1 MRNQEEETLT
11 LFETVFSGNDAVYG
25 LTENAIN
32 AAIEQ
37 HGADKA
43 ISFPDTAYS
52 LPCYYAVT
60 GVKVATLGELKEAL
74 GVVKTLMTREMKT
87 HDVFMSGVATA
98 LCAEFI
104 EVLKYIDGATPY
116 EAPCAGHVPDA
127 IIRELGVPLVT
138 GDIPGVA
145 VILGSAP
152 TTEEGV
158 ALVKSYQAQGILV
171 TLVGGIIDQVEE
183 AGMKT
188 GANVRVIPLGKD
200 VTAVIHVVSIALR
213 AALIFG
219 NVKPGDAASL
229 MTYTKDRV
237 PAFVNAF
244 APLDDVIVACGAGA
258 IALGFPVIT
267 NQEGVSEVPKS
278 LICQPDVEKFNATS
292 LEARDIKIKITNI
305 DIPVAFASAFEGEII
320 RRGDMQVEFDGSR
333 VDCAELVHTV
343 EASEIED
350 HKITV
355 VGPEVDEMELGSK
368 NSIAYVVKVAGRS
381 MQPDFEP
388 VIERKFHNYI
398 NCIEGV
404 YHTGQRDMQRIRISK
419 DAFAAGF
426 RIKHIGE
433 VLYASVK
440 NEFDAVVDKCEVVI
454 YTDPAECTR
463 IRHEVAIPTFNKRDD
478 RLKTLTDES
487 VEVYYSCILCQA
499 FSPSH
504 VCVVTPER
512 LGLCGAVSWLD
523 AKATNELDP
532 NGPCQVITKE
542 RCIDE
547 RIGEYEDVNEAV
559 RKLSQGALEDVSL
572 YSIMEKPMTS
582 CGCFEC
588 ICGIEPFTN
597 GVVIANREYAG
608 MTPLGMTFPEMASM
622 TGGGVQTPGFMGHGK
637 HFIGSKKFMKAEG
650 GIERIVWMPKELKE
664 FVADRLNETA
674 KELYGIENFTD
685 MIGDET
691 IATDPEELVGFLTEK
706 GHPALAM
713 EPMM

>member
-1 MRNQEEETLT
+1 MT
-11 LFETVFSGNDAVYG
+11 LFDRVFSGNDAVYG
-25 LTENAIN
+25 LTEGAID
-32 AAIEQ
+32 AAIAQ
-37 HGADKA
+37 HGEDKA
-43 ISFPDTAYS
+43 VSFPDTAYS
-52 LPCYYAVT
+52 LPCYYSVT
-60 GVKVATLGELKEAL
+60 GTKVTTLKELKEAL
-74 GVVKTLMTREMKT
+74 GVVKTLMTREKRLN
-87 HDVFMSGVATA
+87 DAFMSGIATA

-116 EAPCAGHVPDA
+116 EEPCYGHLADA
-127 IIRELGVPLVT
+127 VIRELGVPLVT

-145 VILGSAP
+145 VILGKAASA
-152 TTEEGV
+152 EEAA

-171 TLVGGIIDQVEE
+171 TLVGDIIDQLAEINY
-183 AGMKT
+183 KT

-200 VTAVIHVVSIALR
+200 VTSVIHVVSVALR

-219 NVKPGDAASL
+219 NVKPGDAATL
-229 MTYTKDRV
+229 MEYTMKRV

-244 APLDDVIVACGAGA
+244 APLNDVIVACGAGA

-267 NQEGVSEVPKS
+267 NQADVPRVPKS
-278 LICQPDVEKFNATS
+278 LICQTDVSKWNATS

-320 RRGDMQVEFDGSR
+320 RRKDMQVEFDGSR
-333 VDCAELVHTV
+333 VDCAELVQTCD
-343 EASEIED
+343 ASEVED

-355 VGPEVDEMELGSK
+355 IGPEADEMELGSK
-368 NSIAYVVKVAGRS
+368 NSIAYVVKVAGKN
-381 MQPDFEP
+381 MQADFEP

-404 YHTGQRDMQRIRISK
+404 YHTGQRDMQRIRISI
-419 DAFAAGF
+419 DAFNAGF
-426 RIKHIGE
+426 RIKHLGE
-433 VLYASVK
+433 VLYAQVK

-463 IRHEVAIPTFNKRDD
+463 VRHEVAIPTFEKRDE
-478 RLKTLTDES
+478 RLDNLTDES
-487 VEVYYSCILCQA
+487 VDVYYSCILCQA

-532 NGPCQVITKE
+532 AGPCQVITKE
-542 RCIDE
+542 RPIDE
-547 RIGEYEDVNEAV
+547 NLGAYEDVDEAV
-559 RKLSQGALEDVSL
+559 QKFSQGALEHVTL
-572 YSIMEKPMTS
+572 YSIMQDPMTS

-588 ICGIEPFTN
+588 ICGIEPFSN

-637 HFIGSKKFMKAEG
+637 HFISSKKFMKAEG

-664 FVADRLNETA
+664 FVADRLNATA
-674 KELYGIENFTD
+674 KELYGIDNFTD

-691 IATDPEELVGFLTEK
+691 VAEDPETLVAFLTEK
-706 GHPALAM
+706 GHPALSM
-713 EPMM
+713 DPMM

>member
-1 MRNQEEETLT
+1 MLIDRIFN
-11 LFETVFSGNDAVYG
+11 GNDAVYG
-25 LTENAIN
+25 LTCQAVEEAI
-32 AAIEQ
+32 AQ

-43 ISFPDTAYS
+43 VEFPHTAYC

-60 GVKVATLGELKEAL
+60 GVKVKTLGEMKEAL
-74 GVVKTLMTREMKT
+74 GVIKSLMTRE
-87 HDVFMSGVATA
+87 HQLDDALMSGVATA

-104 EVLKYIDGATPY
+104 EVLKYLDGAEPY
-116 EAPCAGHVPDA
+116 SEPYYGHLPDS

-145 VILGSAP
+145 VIIGSAP
-152 TTEEGV
+152 TAQEGV
-158 ALVKSYQAQGILV
+158 DLVKSYQAQGILV
-171 TLVGGIIDQVEE
+171 TLVGGIIDQAQEL
-183 AGMKT
+183 GLKM
-188 GANVRVIPLGKD
+188 GYNVRIVPLGKD
-200 VTAVIHVVSIALR
+200 ITSVIHVVSVALR

-219 NVKPGDAASL
+219 NVTPGDAAAL
-229 MTYTKDRV
+229 IKYTSERV

-244 APLDDVIVACGAGA
+244 KPIDDVILAAGAGA
-258 IALGFPVIT
+258 IKLGFPVISNEDENIT
-267 NQEGVSEVPKS
+267 EVPGA
-278 LICQPDVEKFNATS
+278 LIACPNVADFNKVS
-292 LEARDIKIKITNI
+292 LEARNIKIKITNI

-320 RRGDMQVEFDGSR
+320 RRKDMQVEFDGSR
-333 VDCAELVHTV
+333 VDCAELVQTRSMDEV
-343 EASEIED
+343 ED

-355 VGPEVDEMELGSK
+355 VGPDVDEMELGSK
-368 NSIAYVVKVAGRS
+368 NPIAYVVEVAGKR

-404 YHTGQRDMQRIRISK
+404 YHTGQRDMQRIRIGK
-419 DAFAAGF
+419 EAYNAGF
-426 RIKHIGE
+426 RIRHIGE
-433 VLYASVK
+433 VLYTQVK
-440 NEFDAVVDKCEVVI
+440 NEFEAVVDKCQVTV

-463 IRHEVAIPTFNKRDD
+463 IRHEVAIPVFDKRDA
-478 RLKTLTDES
+478 RLENLTDET
-487 VEVYYSCILCQA
+487 VDVYYSCILCQA

-532 NGPCQVITKE
+532 NGPCQIITKE
-542 RCIDE
+542 RPIDE
-547 RIGEYEDVNEAV
+547 NLGSYEDVDEAV
-559 RKLSQGALEDVSL
+559 QKFSQGALEHVTL
-572 YSIMEKPMTS
+572 YSIMQDPMTS

-588 ICGIEPFTN
+588 ICGIEPFSN

-637 HFIGSKKFMKAEG
+637 HFISSKKFMKAEG

-664 FVADRLNETA
+664 FVAERLNKTA
-674 KELYGIENFTD
+674 QELYGIENFTD

-691 IATDPEELVGFLTEK
+691 VAEDPETLVAFLTEK
-706 GHPALAM
+706 GHPALGM
-713 EPMM
+713 DPMM

>member
-1 MRNQEEETLT
+1 MLINRI
-11 LFETVFSGNDAVYG
+11 FSGNDAVYG
-25 LTENAIN
+25 LTEKAVNDAVQ
-32 AAIEQ
+32 Q

-43 ISFPDTAYS
+43 VGFPHTAYC

-60 GVKVATLGELKEAL
+60 GVKIKTLGELQAAL
-74 GVVKTLMTREMKT
+74 GVVKSLMTRE
-87 HDVFMSGVATA
+87 HALDDALMSGVATA

-104 EVLKYIDGATPY
+104 EALKYLDGAEPY
-116 EAPCAGHVPDA
+116 QEPCYGHLADS

-152 TTEEGV
+152 TAQEGV
-158 ALVKSYQAQGILV
+158 DLIKSYQAQGILV
-171 TLVGGIIDQVEE
+171 TLVGGIIDQAQELGLKMGYNLRIV
-183 AGMKT
+183 
-188 GANVRVIPLGKD
+188 PLGKD
-200 VTAVIHVVSIALR
+200 VTSVIHVVSVALR

-219 NVKPGDAASL
+219 NVTPGDAASL
-229 MTYTKDRV
+229 LTYTKDRV

-244 APLDDVIVACGAGA
+244 KPVDDVVLAAGAGA
-258 IALGFPVIT
+258 IKLGFPVIS
-267 NQEGVSEVPKS
+267 NEDENIVEVPGA
-278 LICQPDVEKFNATS
+278 LIARPNVADFNKVS
-292 LEARDIKIKITNI
+292 LEARGIKIKITKV

-320 RRGDMQVEFDGSR
+320 RRKDMRVEFDGSR
-333 VDCAELVHTV
+333 VDCVELVQTKEMNEV
-343 EASEIED
+343 ED

-355 VGPEVDEMELGSK
+355 VGPEVDSFEPGSK
-368 NSIAYVVKVAGRS
+368 HSLAYVVEVAGKK

-404 YHTGQRDMQRIRISK
+404 YHTGQRDMFRIRISN

-426 RIKHIGE
+426 RAKHFGE
-433 VLYASVK
+433 VLYTQVK
-440 NEFDAVVDKCEVVI
+440 NEFEAVVDKCQVTV
-454 YTDPAECTR
+454 YTDPDECTR
-463 IRHEVAIPTFNKRDD
+463 MRHEVAIPTFDKRDA
-478 RLKTLTDES
+478 RLETLTDES
-487 VEVYYSCILCQA
+487 VDVYYSCILCQA

-532 NGPCQVITKE
+532 NGPCQIITKE
-542 RCIDE
+542 RPIDVNL
-547 RIGEYEDVNEAV
+547 GSYEDVDEAV
-559 RKLSQGALEDVSL
+559 KKYSQGALEHVTL
-572 YSIMEKPMTS
+572 YSIMQDPMTS

-588 ICGIEPFTN
+588 ICGIEPFSN

-608 MTPLGMTFPEMASM
+608 MTPLGMTFSEMASM

-637 HFIGSKKFMKAEG
+637 HFISSKKFMKAEG

-664 FVADRLNETA
+664 TVAERLNKTA
-674 KELYGIENFTD
+674 KELYGIDNFTD
-685 MIGDET
+685 MVGDET
-691 IATDPEELVGFLTEK
+691 VATDPEVLVAFLTEHN
-706 GHPALAM
+706 HPALSM
-713 EPMM
+713 DPMM

>member
-1 MRNQEEETLT
+1 MT
-11 LFETVFSGNDAVYG
+11 LFDRVFGGNDAVYG
-25 LTENAIN
+25 LTEGAIDG
-32 AAIEQ
+32 AIAQYGE
-37 HGADKA
+37 DKA
-43 ISFPDTAYS
+43 VSFPNTAYS

-60 GVKVATLGELKEAL
+60 GTKVTTLKELKEAL
-74 GVVKTLMTREMKT
+74 GVVKTLMTREKRLN
-87 HDVFMSGVATA
+87 DAFMSGVATA

-116 EAPCAGHVPDA
+116 EEPCYGHLGDA
-127 IIRELGVPLVT
+127 VIRELGVPLVT

-145 VILGSAP
+145 VILGAAP

-171 TLVGGIIDQVEE
+171 TLVGGIIDQVAE

-200 VTAVIHVVSIALR
+200 VTSVVHVVSVAIR

-219 NVKPGDAASL
+219 NVTPGDAGAL
-229 MTYTKDRV
+229 MKYTMDRV

-244 APLDDVIVACGAGA
+244 KPLDDVIVACGAGA

-267 NQEGVSEVPKS
+267 NQEDVARVPKS
-278 LICQPDVEKFNATS
+278 LICQKDISKWNATS

-320 RRGDMQVEFDGSR
+320 RRKDMQVEFDGSR
-333 VDCAELVHTV
+333 VDCAELVHTCD
-343 EASEIED
+343 ASEVED

-355 VGPEVDEMELGSK
+355 VGPEVDDMELGSK
-368 NSIAYVVKVAGRS
+368 NSIAYVVKVAGKN

-404 YHTGQRDMQRIRISK
+404 YHTGQRDMQRIRISIE
-419 DAFAAGF
+419 AFNAGF

-463 IRHEVAIPTFNKRDD
+463 IRHEVAIPIFEKRDD
-478 RLKTLTDES
+478 RLNTLTDES
-487 VEVYYSCILCQA
+487 VDVYYSCILCQA

-542 RCIDE
+542 KVIDE

-559 RKLSQGALEDVSL
+559 RKLSQGALDDVSL

-588 ICGIEPFTN
+588 ICGIEPFSN

-608 MTPLGMTFPEMASM
+608 MTPLGMTFSEMASM

-637 HFIGSKKFMKAEG
+637 HFISSKKFMKAEG

-664 FVADRLNETA
+664 FVAERLNKTA
-674 KELYGIENFTD
+674 NELYGIENFTD

-691 IATDPEELVGFLTEK
+691 IATDPETLVGFLTEK
-706 GHPALAM
+706 GHPALALD
-713 EPMM
+713 PMM

>member
-1 MRNQEEETLT
+1 MLIDRIFN
-11 LFETVFSGNDAVYG
+11 GNDAVYG
-25 LTENAIN
+25 LTCQAVEGAI
-32 AAIEQ
+32 AQ

-43 ISFPDTAYS
+43 VEFPHTAYC

-60 GVKVATLGELKEAL
+60 GVKVKTLGEMKEAL
-74 GVVKTLMTREMKT
+74 GVIKSLMTRE
-87 HDVFMSGVATA
+87 HQLDDALMSGVATA

-104 EVLKYIDGATPY
+104 EVLKYLDGAEPY
-116 EAPCAGHVPDA
+116 SEPYYGHLPDS

-145 VILGSAP
+145 VIIGSAP
-152 TTEEGV
+152 TAQEGV
-158 ALVKSYQAQGILV
+158 DLVKSYQAQGILV
-171 TLVGGIIDQVEE
+171 TLVGGIIDQAQEL
-183 AGMKT
+183 GLKM
-188 GANVRVIPLGKD
+188 GYNVRIVPLGKD
-200 VTAVIHVVSIALR
+200 ITSVIHVVSVALR

-219 NVKPGDAASL
+219 NVTPGDAAAL
-229 MTYTKDRV
+229 IKYTSERV

-244 APLDDVIVACGAGA
+244 KPIDDVILAAGAGA
-258 IALGFPVIT
+258 IKLGFPVISNEDENIT
-267 NQEGVSEVPKS
+267 EVPGA
-278 LICQPDVEKFNATS
+278 LIAYPNVADFNKVS
-292 LEARDIKIKITNI
+292 LEARNIKIKITNI

-320 RRGDMQVEFDGSR
+320 RRKDMQVEFDGSR
-333 VDCAELVHTV
+333 VDCAELVQTRSMDEV
-343 EASEIED
+343 ED

-355 VGPEVDEMELGSK
+355 VGPDVDEMELGSK
-368 NSIAYVVKVAGRS
+368 NPIAYVVEVAGKR

-404 YHTGQRDMQRIRISK
+404 YHTGQRDMQRIRIGK
-419 DAFAAGF
+419 EAYNAGF
-426 RIKHIGE
+426 RIRHIGE
-433 VLYASVK
+433 VLYTQVK
-440 NEFDAVVDKCEVVI
+440 NEFEAVVDKCQVTV

-463 IRHEVAIPTFNKRDD
+463 IRHEVAIPVFDKRDA
-478 RLKTLTDES
+478 RLENLTDET
-487 VEVYYSCILCQA
+487 VDVYYSCILCQA

-532 NGPCQVITKE
+532 NGPCQIITKE
-542 RCIDE
+542 RPIDE
-547 RIGEYEDVNEAV
+547 NLGSYEDVDEAV
-559 RKLSQGALEDVSL
+559 QKFSQGALEHVTL
-572 YSIMEKPMTS
+572 YSIMQDPMTS

-588 ICGIEPFTN
+588 ICGIEPFSN

-608 MTPLGMTFPEMASM
+608 MTPLGMTFSEMASM

-637 HFIGSKKFMKAEG
+637 HFISSKKFMKAEG

-664 FVADRLNETA
+664 TVAERLNKTA
-674 KELYGIENFTD
+674 KELYGIDNFTD

-691 IATDPEELVGFLTEK
+691 NTTDPEELVAFLTEHN
-706 GHPALAM
+706 HPALSM
-713 EPMM
+713 DPMM

>member
-1 MRNQEEETLT
+1 MLINRI
-11 LFETVFSGNDAVYG
+11 FSGNDAVYG
-25 LTENAIN
+25 LTEKAVNDAVQ
-32 AAIEQ
+32 Q

-43 ISFPDTAYS
+43 VGFPHTAYC

-60 GVKVATLGELKEAL
+60 GVKIKTLGELQAAL
-74 GVVKTLMTREMKT
+74 GVVKSLMTRE
-87 HDVFMSGVATA
+87 HALDDALMSGVATA

-104 EVLKYIDGATPY
+104 EALKYLDGAEPY
-116 EAPCAGHVPDA
+116 QEPCYGHLADS

-152 TTEEGV
+152 TAQEGV
-158 ALVKSYQAQGILV
+158 DLIKSYQAQGILV
-171 TLVGGIIDQVEE
+171 TLVGGIIDQAQELGLKMGYNLRIV
-183 AGMKT
+183 
-188 GANVRVIPLGKD
+188 PLGKD
-200 VTAVIHVVSIALR
+200 VTSVIHVVSVALR

-219 NVKPGDAASL
+219 NVTPGDAASL
-229 MTYTKDRV
+229 LTYTKDRV

-244 APLDDVIVACGAGA
+244 KPVDDVVLAAGAGA
-258 IALGFPVIT
+258 IKLGFPVIS
-267 NQEGVSEVPKS
+267 NEDENIVEVPGA
-278 LICQPDVEKFNATS
+278 LIARPNVADFNKVS
-292 LEARDIKIKITNI
+292 LEARGIKIKITKV

-320 RRGDMQVEFDGSR
+320 RRKDMRVEFDGSR
-333 VDCAELVHTV
+333 VDCVELVQTKEMNEV
-343 EASEIED
+343 ED

-355 VGPEVDEMELGSK
+355 VGPEVDSFEPGSK
-368 NSIAYVVKVAGRS
+368 HSLAYVVEVAGKK

-404 YHTGQRDMQRIRISK
+404 YHTGQRDMFRIRISN

-426 RIKHIGE
+426 RAKHFGE
-433 VLYASVK
+433 VLYTQVK
-440 NEFDAVVDKCEVVI
+440 NEFEAVVDNCQVTV
-454 YTDPAECTR
+454 YTDPDECTR
-463 IRHEVAIPTFNKRDD
+463 MRHEVAIPTFDKRDA
-478 RLKTLTDES
+478 RLETLTDES
-487 VEVYYSCILCQA
+487 VDVYYSCILCQA

-532 NGPCQVITKE
+532 NGPCQIITKE
-542 RCIDE
+542 RPIDVNL
-547 RIGEYEDVNEAV
+547 GSYEDVDEAV
-559 RKLSQGALEDVSL
+559 KKYSQGALEHVTL
-572 YSIMEKPMTS
+572 YSIMQDPMTS

-588 ICGIEPFTN
+588 ICGIEPFSN

-608 MTPLGMTFPEMASM
+608 MTPLGMTFSEMASM

-637 HFIGSKKFMKAEG
+637 HFISSKKFMKAEG

-664 FVADRLNETA
+664 TVAERLNRTA
-674 KELYGIENFTD
+674 KELYGIDNFTD
-685 MIGDET
+685 MVGDET
-691 IATDPEELVGFLTEK
+691 VATDPEVLVAFLTEHN
-706 GHPALAM
+706 HPALSM
-713 EPMM
+713 DPMM

>member
-1 MRNQEEETLT
+1 MT
-11 LFETVFSGNDAVYG
+11 LFESVFAGNDAVYG
-25 LTENAIN
+25 LTENAIDE
-32 AAIEQ
+32 AIKA

-43 ISFPDTAYS
+43 VSFPNTAYS

-60 GVKVATLGELKEAL
+60 GTKVGTLGELKEAL
-74 GVVKTLMTREMKT
+74 GVVKTLMTREKRT

-104 EVLKYIDGATPY
+104 EVLKYIDGAVPY
-116 EAPCAGHVPDA
+116 EEPCYGHLADA
-127 IIRELGVPLVT
+127 VIRELGVPLVT

-145 VILGSAP
+145 VIMGKAPSA
-152 TTEEGV
+152 EEAA

-171 TLVGGIIDQVEE
+171 TLTGDIIDQLAEINY
-183 AGMKT
+183 KT

-200 VTAVIHVVSIALR
+200 VTSVIHVVSVAIR

-219 NVKPGDAASL
+219 NVKPGDAAAL
-229 MTYTKDRV
+229 MEYTMKRV

-244 APLDDVIVACGAGA
+244 APLNDVIVACGAGA

-267 NQEGVSEVPKS
+267 DQADVARVPKS
-278 LICQPDVEKFNATS
+278 LICQTDISKWNATS

-320 RRGDMQVEFDGSR
+320 RRKDMQVEFDGSR
-333 VDCAELVHTV
+333 VDCAELVQTCD
-343 EASEIED
+343 ASEVED

-355 VGPEVDEMELGSK
+355 IGPEADEMELGSK
-368 NSIAYVVKVAGRS
+368 NCIAYVVKVAGKN
-381 MQPDFEP
+381 MQADFEP

-404 YHTGQRDMQRIRISK
+404 YHTGQRDMQRIRISI
-419 DAFAAGF
+419 DAFNAGF

-433 VLYASVK
+433 VLYSQVK

-454 YTDPAECTR
+454 YTDPAECKR
-463 IRHEVAIPTFNKRDD
+463 VRHEVAIPTFEKRDE
-478 RLKTLTDES
+478 RLDNLTDES
-487 VEVYYSCILCQA
+487 VDVYYSCILCQA

-532 NGPCQVITKE
+532 AGPCQVITKE
-542 RCIDE
+542 RPIDE
-547 RIGEYEDVNEAV
+547 NLGSYEDVDEAV
-559 RKLSQGALEDVSL
+559 KKLSQGALEHVTL
-572 YSIMEKPMTS
+572 YSIMQDPMTS

-588 ICGIEPFTN
+588 ICGIEPFSN

-637 HFIGSKKFMKAEG
+637 HFISSKKFMKAEG
-650 GIERIVWMPKELKE
+650 GIERIVWMPKELKD
-664 FVADRLNETA
+664 FVAERLNKTA
-674 KELYGIENFTD
+674 KELYGIDNFTD
-685 MIGDET
+685 MVGDET
-691 IATDPEELVGFLTEK
+691 VATDPETLVAFLTEK
-706 GHPALAM
+706 NHPALALD
-713 EPMM
+713 PMM

>member
-1 MRNQEEETLT
+1 MLIDRIFN
-11 LFETVFSGNDAVYG
+11 GNDAVYG
-25 LTENAIN
+25 LTCQAVEGAI
-32 AAIEQ
+32 AQ

-43 ISFPDTAYS
+43 VEFPHTAYC

-60 GVKVATLGELKEAL
+60 GVKVKTLGEMKEAL
-74 GVVKTLMTREMKT
+74 GVIKSLMTRE
-87 HDVFMSGVATA
+87 HQLDDALMSGVATA

-104 EVLKYIDGATPY
+104 EVLKYLDGAEPY
-116 EAPCAGHVPDA
+116 SEPYYGHLPDS

-145 VILGSAP
+145 VIIGSAP
-152 TTEEGV
+152 TAQEGV
-158 ALVKSYQAQGILV
+158 DLVKSYQAQGILV
-171 TLVGGIIDQVEE
+171 TLVGGIIDQAQEL
-183 AGMKT
+183 GLKM
-188 GANVRVIPLGKD
+188 GYNVRIVPLGKD
-200 VTAVIHVVSIALR
+200 ITSVIHVVSVALR

-219 NVKPGDAASL
+219 NVTPGDAAAL
-229 MTYTKDRV
+229 IKYTSERV

-244 APLDDVIVACGAGA
+244 KPIDDVILAAGAGA
-258 IALGFPVIT
+258 IKLGFPVISNEDENIT
-267 NQEGVSEVPKS
+267 EVPGA
-278 LICQPDVEKFNATS
+278 LIACPNVADFNKVS
-292 LEARDIKIKITNI
+292 LEARNIKIKITNI

-320 RRGDMQVEFDGSR
+320 RRKDMQVEFDGSR
-333 VDCAELVHTV
+333 VDCAELVQTRSMDEV
-343 EASEIED
+343 ED

-355 VGPEVDEMELGSK
+355 VGPDVDEMELGSK
-368 NSIAYVVKVAGRS
+368 NPIAYVVEVAGKR

-404 YHTGQRDMQRIRISK
+404 YHTGQRDMQRIRIGK
-419 DAFAAGF
+419 EAYNAGF
-426 RIKHIGE
+426 RIRHIGE
-433 VLYASVK
+433 VLYTQVK
-440 NEFDAVVDKCEVVI
+440 NEFEAVVDKCQVTV

-463 IRHEVAIPTFNKRDD
+463 IRHEVAIPVFDKRDA
-478 RLKTLTDES
+478 RLENLTDET
-487 VEVYYSCILCQA
+487 VDVYYSCILCQA

-532 NGPCQVITKE
+532 NGPCQIITKE
-542 RCIDE
+542 RPIDE
-547 RIGEYEDVNEAV
+547 NLGSYEDVDEAV
-559 RKLSQGALEDVSL
+559 QKFSQGALEHVTL
-572 YSIMEKPMTS
+572 YSIMQDPMTS

-588 ICGIEPFTN
+588 ICGIEPFSN

-608 MTPLGMTFPEMASM
+608 MTPLGMTFSEMASM

-637 HFIGSKKFMKAEG
+637 HFISSKKFMKAEG

-664 FVADRLNETA
+664 FVADRLNKTA
-674 KELYGIENFTD
+674 KELYGIDNFTD

-691 IATDPEELVGFLTEK
+691 IAEDPETLVAFLTEK
-706 GHPALAM
+706 GHPALGLD
-713 EPMM
+713 PMM

>member
-1 MRNQEEETLT
+1 MEMCKLLIDRIFN
-11 LFETVFSGNDAVYG
+11 GNDAVYG
-25 LTENAIN
+25 LTCQAVEGAI
-32 AAIEQ
+32 AQ

-43 ISFPDTAYS
+43 VEFPHTAYC

-60 GVKVATLGELKEAL
+60 GVKVKTIGEMKEAL
-74 GVVKTLMTREMKT
+74 GVIKSLMTRE
-87 HDVFMSGVATA
+87 HQLDDALMSGVATA

-104 EVLKYIDGATPY
+104 EVLKYLDGAEPY
-116 EAPCAGHVPDA
+116 SEPYYGHLPDS

-145 VILGSAP
+145 VIIGSAP
-152 TTEEGV
+152 TAQEGV
-158 ALVKSYQAQGILV
+158 DLVKSYQAQGILV
-171 TLVGGIIDQVEE
+171 TLVGGIIDQAQEL
-183 AGMKT
+183 GLKM
-188 GANVRVIPLGKD
+188 GYNVRIVPLGKD
-200 VTAVIHVVSIALR
+200 ITSVIHVVSVALR

-219 NVKPGDAASL
+219 NVTPGDTAAL
-229 MTYTKDRV
+229 IKYTSERV

-244 APLDDVIVACGAGA
+244 KPIDDVILAAGAGA
-258 IALGFPVIT
+258 IKLGFPVISNEDENIT
-267 NQEGVSEVPKS
+267 EVPGA
-278 LICQPDVEKFNATS
+278 LIACPNVADFNKVS
-292 LEARDIKIKITNI
+292 LEARNIKIKITNI

-320 RRGDMQVEFDGSR
+320 RRKDMQVEFDGSR
-333 VDCAELVHTV
+333 VDCAELVQTRSMDEV
-343 EASEIED
+343 ED

-355 VGPEVDEMELGSK
+355 VGPDVDEMELGSK
-368 NSIAYVVKVAGRS
+368 NPIAYVVEVAGKR

-404 YHTGQRDMQRIRISK
+404 YHTGQRDMQRIRIGK
-419 DAFAAGF
+419 EAYNAGF
-426 RIKHIGE
+426 RIRHIGE
-433 VLYASVK
+433 VLYTQVK
-440 NEFDAVVDKCEVVI
+440 NEFEAVVDKCQVTV

-463 IRHEVAIPTFNKRDD
+463 IRHEVAIPVFDKRDA
-478 RLKTLTDES
+478 RLENLTDET
-487 VEVYYSCILCQA
+487 VDVYYSCILCQA

-532 NGPCQVITKE
+532 NGPCQIITKE
-542 RCIDE
+542 RPIDE
-547 RIGEYEDVNEAV
+547 NLGSYEDVDEAV
-559 RKLSQGALEDVSL
+559 QKFSQGALEHVTL
-572 YSIMEKPMTS
+572 YSIMQDPMTS

-588 ICGIEPFTN
+588 ICGIEPFSN

-608 MTPLGMTFPEMASM
+608 MTPLGMTFSEMASM

-637 HFIGSKKFMKAEG
+637 HFISSKKFMKAEG

-664 FVADRLNETA
+664 TVAERLNKTA
-674 KELYGIENFTD
+674 KELYGIDNFTD

-691 IATDPEELVGFLTEK
+691 NTTDPEELVAFLTEHN
-706 GHPALAM
+706 HPALSM
-713 EPMM
+713 DPMM

>member
-1 MRNQEEETLT
+1 MT
-11 LFETVFSGNDAVYG
+11 LFESVFAGNDAVYG
-25 LTENAIN
+25 LTEGAIN
-32 AAIEQ
+32 QAIEKY
-37 HGADKA
+37 GADKA
-43 ISFPDTAYS
+43 VSFPDTAYS

-60 GVKVATLGELKEAL
+60 GTKVGTLAELKDAL
-74 GVVKTLMTREMKT
+74 AVVKTLMTREKRT

-104 EVLKYIDGATPY
+104 EVLKYIDGAVPY
-116 EAPCAGHVPDA
+116 EAPCYGHLADA
-127 IIRELGVPLVT
+127 VIRELGVPLVT

-145 VILGSAP
+145 VILGKAPSAQ
-152 TTEEGV
+152 E
-158 ALVKSYQAQGILV
+158 AADLVKSYQSQGILI
-171 TLVGGIIDQVEE
+171 TLVGDVIDQLEE
-183 AGMKT
+183 VGYKT

-200 VTAVIHVVSIALR
+200 VTAVIHVVSVALR

-219 NVKPGDAASL
+219 NVKPGDAATL
-229 MTYTKDRV
+229 MDYTMKRV

-244 APLDDVIVACGAGA
+244 APLNDVIVACGAGA
-258 IALGFPVIT
+258 
-267 NQEGVSEVPKS
+267 
-278 LICQPDVEKFNATS
+278 
-292 LEARDIKIKITNI
+292 TNI

-320 RRGDMQVEFDGSR
+320 RRKDMQVEFDGSR
-333 VDCAELVHTV
+333 VDCAELVHTC
-343 EASEIED
+343 EPSEVED

-355 VGPEVDEMELGSK
+355 VGPEVDDMELGSK
-368 NSIAYVVKVAGRS
+368 NSIAYVVKVAGKN

-426 RIKHIGE
+426 KIKHIGE
-433 VLYASVK
+433 VLYTQVK
-440 NEFDAVVDKCEVVI
+440 NEFDAVVDKCEVTI

-463 IRHEVAIPTFNKRDD
+463 IRHEVAIPIFEKRDD
-478 RLKTLTDES
+478 RLNTLTDES
-487 VEVYYSCILCQA
+487 VDVYYSCILCQA

-542 RCIDE
+542 RPIDE
-547 RIGEYEDVNEAV
+547 NLGSYEDVDEAV
-559 RKLSQGALEDVSL
+559 KKFSQGALEHVTL
-572 YSIMEKPMTS
+572 YSIMQDPMTS

-588 ICGIEPFTN
+588 ICGIEPFSN

-608 MTPLGMTFPEMASM
+608 MTPLGMTFSEMASM

-637 HFIGSKKFMKAEG
+637 HFISSKKFMKAEG

-664 FVADRLNETA
+664 FVAERLNNTA
-674 KELYGIENFTD
+674 KELYGIDNFTD

-691 IATDPEELVGFLTEK
+691 IATDPETLVGFLTEK
-706 GHPALAM
+706 GHPALAL

>member
-1 MRNQEEETLT
+1 MT

-37 HGADKA
+37 YGADKA
-43 ISFPDTAYS
+43 VSFPNTAYS

-60 GVKVATLGELKEAL
+60 GVKVGTLGELKEAL
-74 GVVKTLMTREMKT
+74 GVVKTLMTRENRT

-116 EAPCAGHVPDA
+116 EEPCYGHLADA
-127 IIRELGVPLVT
+127 VIRELGVPLVT

-145 VILGSAP
+145 VILGKAP
-152 TTEEGV
+152 TTEDAV

-171 TLVGGIIDQVEE
+171 TLVGDIIDQLAE

-188 GANVRVIPLGKD
+188 GANLRVIPLGKD
-200 VTAVIHVVSIALR
+200 VTAVIHAVSVALR

-219 NVKPGDAASL
+219 NITPGDAGSL
-229 MTYTKDRV
+229 MKYTMERV

-244 APLDDVIVACGAGA
+244 APLNDVIVAAGAGA

-267 NQEGVSEVPKS
+267 NQEGVAEVPKR
-278 LICQPDVEKFNATS
+278 LICQPDVSKFNATS

-333 VDCAELVHTV
+333 VDCAELVQAV
-343 EASEIED
+343 DASEIED
-350 HKITV
+350 HKITI
-355 VGPEVDEMELGSK
+355 VGPDVDEMELGSK
-368 NSIAYVVKVAGRS
+368 NSIAYVVKVAGKN
-381 MQPDFEP
+381 MQSDFEP

-404 YHTGQRDMQRIRISK
+404 YHTGQRDMLRIRIGK
-419 DAFAAGF
+419 EAFNAGF
-426 RIKHIGE
+426 RLKHIGE
-433 VLYASVK
+433 VLYVSVK
-440 NEFDAVVDKCEVVI
+440 NEFDAVVDKCEVTI

-463 IRHEVAIPTFNKRDD
+463 IRHEVAIPTFDKRDE
-478 RLKTLTDES
+478 RLDTLTDES
-487 VEVYYSCILCQA
+487 VDVYYSCILCQA

-523 AKATNELDP
+523 AKATNQLDP

-542 RCIDE
+542 RPIDE

-559 RKLSQGALEDVSL
+559 QRLSQGALQDVSL

-588 ICGIEPFTN
+588 ICGIEPFSN
-597 GVVIANREYAG
+597 GVVITNREYAG
-608 MTPLGMTFPEMASM
+608 MTPLGMTFPELASM

-637 HFIGSKKFMKAEG
+637 HFISSKKFMKAEG
-650 GIERIVWMPKELKE
+650 GIERIVWMPKELKDT
-664 FVADRLNETA
+664 VAERLNKTA
-674 KELYGIENFTD
+674 KELYGIDNFTD
-685 MIGDET
+685 MVGDET
-691 IATDPEELVGFLTEK
+691 IATDPETLVAFLTEK
-706 GHPALAM
+706 NHPALAM

>member
-1 MRNQEEETLT
+1 MEMCKLLIDRIFN
-11 LFETVFSGNDAVYG
+11 GNDAVYG
-25 LTENAIN
+25 LTCQAVEGAI
-32 AAIEQ
+32 AQ

-43 ISFPDTAYS
+43 VEFPHTAYC

-60 GVKVATLGELKEAL
+60 GVKVKTLGEMKEAL
-74 GVVKTLMTREMKT
+74 GVIKSLMTRE
-87 HDVFMSGVATA
+87 HQLDDALMSGVATA

-104 EVLKYIDGATPY
+104 EVLKYLDGAEPY
-116 EAPCAGHVPDA
+116 SEPYYGHLPDS

-145 VILGSAP
+145 VITGSAP
-152 TTEEGV
+152 TAQEGV
-158 ALVKSYQAQGILV
+158 DLVKSYQAQGILV
-171 TLVGGIIDQVEE
+171 TLVGGIIDQAQEL
-183 AGMKT
+183 GLKM
-188 GANVRVIPLGKD
+188 GYNVRIVPLGKD
-200 VTAVIHVVSIALR
+200 ITSVIHVVSVALR

-219 NVKPGDAASL
+219 NVTPGDAAAL
-229 MTYTKDRV
+229 IKYTSERV

-244 APLDDVIVACGAGA
+244 KPIDDVILAAGAGA
-258 IALGFPVIT
+258 IKLGFPVISNEDENIT
-267 NQEGVSEVPKS
+267 EVPGA
-278 LICQPDVEKFNATS
+278 LIACPNVADFNKVS
-292 LEARDIKIKITNI
+292 LEARNIKIKITNI

-320 RRGDMQVEFDGSR
+320 RRKDMQVEFDGSR
-333 VDCAELVHTV
+333 VDCAELVQTRSMDEV
-343 EASEIED
+343 ED

-355 VGPEVDEMELGSK
+355 VGPDVDEMELGSK
-368 NSIAYVVKVAGRS
+368 NPIAYVVEVAGKR

-404 YHTGQRDMQRIRISK
+404 YHTGQRDMQRIRIGK
-419 DAFAAGF
+419 EAYNAGF
-426 RIKHIGE
+426 RIRHIGE
-433 VLYASVK
+433 VLYTQVK
-440 NEFDAVVDKCEVVI
+440 NEFEAVVDKCQVTV

-463 IRHEVAIPTFNKRDD
+463 IRHEVAIPVFDKRDA
-478 RLKTLTDES
+478 RLENLTDET
-487 VEVYYSCILCQA
+487 VDVYYSCILCQA

-532 NGPCQVITKE
+532 NGPCQIITKE
-542 RCIDE
+542 RPIDE
-547 RIGEYEDVNEAV
+547 NLGSYEDVDEAV
-559 RKLSQGALEDVSL
+559 QKFSQGALEHVTL
-572 YSIMEKPMTS
+572 YSIMQDPMTS

-588 ICGIEPFTN
+588 ICGIEPFSN

-608 MTPLGMTFPEMASM
+608 MTPLGMTFSEMASM

-637 HFIGSKKFMKAEG
+637 HFISSKKFMKAEG

-664 FVADRLNETA
+664 TVAERLNKTA
-674 KELYGIENFTD
+674 KELYGIDNFTD

-691 IATDPEELVGFLTEK
+691 NTTDPEELVAFLTEHN
-706 GHPALAM
+706 HPALSM
-713 EPMM
+713 DPMM

>member
-1 MRNQEEETLT
+1 
-11 LFETVFSGNDAVYG
+11 
-25 LTENAIN
+25 
-32 AAIEQ
+32 
-37 HGADKA
+37 
-43 ISFPDTAYS
+43 
-52 LPCYYAVT
+52 
-60 GVKVATLGELKEAL
+60 
-74 GVVKTLMTREMKT
+74 MTREKRT
-87 HDVFMSGVATA
+87 HDAFMSGVATA

-116 EAPCAGHVPDA
+116 EEPCYGHLADA
-127 IIRELGVPLVT
+127 VIRELGVPLVT

-145 VILGSAP
+145 VILGKAASA
-152 TTEEGV
+152 EEAA

-171 TLVGGIIDQVEE
+171 TLVGDIIDQLAEINY
-183 AGMKT
+183 KT

-200 VTAVIHVVSIALR
+200 VTSVIHVVSVALR

-219 NVKPGDAASL
+219 NVKPGDAATL
-229 MTYTKDRV
+229 MEYTMKRV

-244 APLDDVIVACGAGA
+244 APLNDVIVACGAGA

-267 NQEGVSEVPKS
+267 NQADVPRVPKS
-278 LICQPDVEKFNATS
+278 LICQTDVSKWNATS

-320 RRGDMQVEFDGSR
+320 RRKDMQVEFDGSR
-333 VDCAELVHTV
+333 VDCAELVQTCD
-343 EASEIED
+343 ASEVED

-355 VGPEVDEMELGSK
+355 IGPEADEMELGSK
-368 NSIAYVVKVAGRS
+368 NSIAYVVKVAGKN
-381 MQPDFEP
+381 MQADFEP

-404 YHTGQRDMQRIRISK
+404 YHTGQRDMQRIRISI
-419 DAFAAGF
+419 DAFNAGF
-426 RIKHIGE
+426 RIKHLGE
-433 VLYASVK
+433 VLYAQVK

-463 IRHEVAIPTFNKRDD
+463 VRHEVAIPTFEKRDE
-478 RLKTLTDES
+478 RLDNLTDES
-487 VEVYYSCILCQA
+487 VDVYYSCILCQA

-532 NGPCQVITKE
+532 AGPCQVITKE
-542 RCIDE
+542 RPIDE
-547 RIGEYEDVNEAV
+547 NLGAYEDVDEAV
-559 RKLSQGALEDVSL
+559 QKFSQGALEHVTL
-572 YSIMEKPMTS
+572 YSIMQDPMTS

-588 ICGIEPFTN
+588 ICGIEPFSN

-637 HFIGSKKFMKAEG
+637 HFISSKKFMKAEG

-664 FVADRLNETA
+664 FVAERLNATA
-674 KELYGIENFTD
+674 KELYGIDNFTD

-691 IATDPEELVGFLTEK
+691 VAEDPETLVAFLTEK
-706 GHPALAM
+706 GHPALSM
-713 EPMM
+713 DPMM

>member
-1 MRNQEEETLT
+1 MT
-11 LFETVFSGNDAVYG
+11 LFDVVFSGNDTVYG
-25 LTENAIN
+25 LTESAID
-32 AAIEQ
+32 AAIAQ

-43 ISFPDTAYS
+43 VGFPHTAYS
-52 LPCYYAVT
+52 LPCYYGVT
-60 GVKVATLGELKEAL
+60 GTKIANLGDLKNAL
-74 GVVKTLMTREMKT
+74 GVVKTLMTREKRLN
-87 HDVFMSGVATA
+87 DAFMSGVATA

-104 EVLKYIDGATPY
+104 EALKYIDGATPY
-116 EAPCAGHVPDA
+116 EEPCYGHLADA
-127 IIRELGVPLVT
+127 VIRELGVPLVT

-145 VILGSAP
+145 VLLGAAP
-152 TTEEGV
+152 TTEEAV

-171 TLVGGIIDQVEE
+171 TLVGGIIDQVAE

-200 VTAVIHVVSIALR
+200 VTSVIHVVSVAVR

-219 NVKPGDAASL
+219 NVAPGDAASL
-229 MTYTKDRV
+229 MEYTFKRV

-244 APLDDVIVACGAGA
+244 APLDPVIVACGAGA
-258 IALGFPVIT
+258 IALGFPVVT
-267 NQEGVSEVPKS
+267 NEETFRVPKS
-278 LICQPDVEKFNATS
+278 LIVQKDVSKFNATS

-333 VDCAELVHTV
+333 VDCCELVQTK

-355 VGPEVDEMELGSK
+355 VGPEADEMELGSK
-368 NSIAYVVKVAGRS
+368 NCIAYVVEVAGKN

-419 DAFAAGF
+419 DAFNAGF
-426 RIKHIGE
+426 RLKHIGE

-440 NEFDAVVDKCEVVI
+440 NEFEAVVDKCQVTI
-454 YTDPAECTR
+454 YTDPEQCKHM
-463 IRHEVAIPTFNKRDD
+463 RHEVAIPTFDKRDA
-478 RLKTLTDES
+478 RLLSLTDES
-487 VEVYYSCILCQA
+487 VDVYYSCILCQA

-523 AKATNELDP
+523 AKATNQLDP

-542 RCIDE
+542 RVIDE

-559 RKLSQGALEDVSL
+559 KKLSQGALEDVSL

-588 ICGIEPFTN
+588 ICGIEPFSN
-597 GVVIANREYAG
+597 GVCITNREYAG
-608 MTPLGMTFPEMASM
+608 MTPLGMTFPELASM

-637 HFIGSKKFMKAEG
+637 HFIASKKFMKAEG
-650 GIERIVWMPKELKE
+650 GIERIVWMPKALKDQ
-664 FVADRLNETA
+664 VAERLNATA
-674 KELYGIENFTD
+674 KELYGIDNFTD
-685 MIGDET
+685 MVGDET
-691 IATDPEELVGFLTEK
+691 IAEDPETLLAFLTEK
-706 GHPALAM
+706 NHPALSM

>member
-1 MRNQEEETLT
+1 MT

-25 LTENAIN
+25 LTEGAIN

-43 ISFPDTAYS
+43 ISFPNTAYS

-60 GVKVATLGELKEAL
+60 GVKVGTLGELKEAL
-74 GVVKTLMTREMKT
+74 GVVKTLMTREMRT
-87 HDVFMSGVATA
+87 HDIFMSGVATA

-116 EAPCAGHVPDA
+116 EEPCYGHLADA
-127 IIRELGVPLVT
+127 VIRELGVPLVT

-145 VILGSAP
+145 VILGKAP
-152 TTEEGV
+152 TTEDAV

-171 TLVGGIIDQVEE
+171 TLVGDVIDQLAE

-200 VTAVIHVVSIALR
+200 VTSVIHVVSVALR

-219 NVKPGDAASL
+219 NITPGDAGNL
-229 MTYTKDRV
+229 MKYTMERV

-244 APLDDVIVACGAGA
+244 APLNDVIVACGAGA

-267 NQEGVSEVPKS
+267 NHEGVSEVPKS
-278 LICQPDVEKFNATS
+278 LIVQKDVSKFNATS

-333 VDCAELVHTV
+333 VDCAELVQTV
-343 EASEIED
+343 YASEIED

-355 VGPEVDEMELGSK
+355 VGPEADDMELGSK
-368 NSIAYVVKVAGRS
+368 NSIAYVVKVAGKN

-419 DAFAAGF
+419 DAFNAGF

-478 RLKTLTDES
+478 RLKSLTDES
-487 VEVYYSCILCQA
+487 VDVYYSCILCQA

-542 RCIDE
+542 RPIDE

-559 RKLSQGALEDVSL
+559 RKFSQGALEDVSL

-588 ICGIEPFTN
+588 ICGIEPFSN
-597 GVVIANREYAG
+597 GVVITNREYAG
-608 MTPLGMTFPEMASM
+608 MTPLGMTFPELASM

-664 FVADRLNETA
+664 FVADRVNATA
-674 KELYGIENFTD
+674 KELYGIDNFTD

-691 IATDPEELVGFLTEK
+691 IATDPETLVAFLTEK
-706 GHPALAM
+706 NHPALSM

>member
-1 MRNQEEETLT
+1 MT
-11 LFETVFSGNDAVYG
+11 LFDVVFSGNDTVYG
-25 LTENAIN
+25 LTEGAIN
-32 AAIEQ
+32 GAIEK

-43 ISFPDTAYS
+43 IAFPNTAYS
-52 LPCYYAVT
+52 LPCYYGVT
-60 GVKVATLGELKEAL
+60 GTKVATLGELKDAL
-74 GVVKTLMTREMKT
+74 GVVKSLMTREKRLN
-87 HDVFMSGVATA
+87 DAFMSGVATA

-104 EVLKYIDGATPY
+104 EVLKYMDGAVPY
-116 EAPCAGHVPDA
+116 EEPCYGHLADA
-127 IIRELGVPLVT
+127 VIRELGVPLVT

-152 TTEEGV
+152 TAQEGV
-158 ALVKSYQAQGILV
+158 ELVKSYQAQGILV
-171 TLVGGIIDQVEE
+171 TLVGGIIDQCEE
-183 AGMKT
+183 MGYKT

-200 VTAVIHVVSIALR
+200 VTSVIHVVSVAVR

-219 NVKPGDAASL
+219 NIQPGDAAGL
-229 MTYTKDRV
+229 MKYTFERV

-244 APLDDVIVACGAGA
+244 APLDPVIVACGAGA

-267 NQEGVSEVPKS
+267 NEETFRVPKS
-278 LICQPDVEKFNATS
+278 LIVQKDVSKFNATS

-333 VDCAELVHTV
+333 VDCCELVHAK

-350 HKITV
+350 HKIEV
-355 VGPEVDEMELGSK
+355 IGPDIDEMEVGSK
-368 NSIAYVVKVAGRS
+368 NSIAYVVEVAGKN
-381 MQPDFEP
+381 MQADFEP
-388 VIERKFHNYI
+388 VFERKFHSYL

-404 YHTGQRDMQRIRISK
+404 MHTGQRDMIRIRISK

-426 RIKHIGE
+426 RAKHIGE
-433 VLYASVK
+433 VLYAKVK
-440 NEFDAVVDKCEVVI
+440 SEFAAVVDKCQVKI
-454 YTDPAECTR
+454 YTDPAECTK
-463 IRHEVAIPTFNKRDD
+463 IRHEVATPMFDKRDE
-478 RLKTLTDES
+478 RLMTLTDEG
-487 VEVYYSCILCQA
+487 VEVYYSCIMCQA

-523 AKATNELDP
+523 AKATHQLDP
-532 NGPCQVITKE
+532 EGPCQVITKE
-542 RCIDE
+542 RIIDE

-559 RKLSQGALEDVSL
+559 RKFSQGALEDVSL
-572 YSIMEKPMTS
+572 YSIIEKPMTS

-588 ICGIEPFTN
+588 ICGIEPLSN
-597 GVVIANREYAG
+597 GVCIANREYAG
-608 MTPLGMTFPEMASM
+608 MTPIGMTFPELASM

-637 HFIGSKKFMKAEG
+637 HFIASKKFMKAEG
-650 GIERIVWMPKELKE
+650 GVARIVWMSKDLKDQ
-664 FVADRLNETA
+664 VAERLNETA
-674 KELYGIENFTD
+674 KEMYGIENFVD

-691 IATDPEELVGFLTEK
+691 VAEDPETLLAFLEEK
-706 GHPALAM
+706 GHPALSM